1 MCPTQSW
8 KVPWNFW
15 RILSSS
21 SLARSTTWTS
31 NGGNCKMQPV
41 PIERP
46 SMAKWK
52 STSRITLRGVS
63 WRQFEHATR
72 DSVSNFW
79 KVTKFEPV
87 SERACVC
94 VSSRAYVFHHCF
106 RLSLPCLH
114 STCYFID
121 CWASPSR
128 GAYVSS
134 SCPGLT
140 ASRAA
145 QGGFFLSSLMRRTN
159 LSEMLLLMG
168 FRSKFLKGRSK
179 LGDKAFGH
187 AIGNSI
193 AVGVLARI
201 LKNAMWA
208 LGWRW

>member
-1 MCPTQSW
+1 M
-8 KVPWNFW
+8 
-15 RILSSS
+15 
-21 SLARSTTWTS
+21 
-31 NGGNCKMQPV
+31 
-41 PIERP
+41 
-46 SMAKWK
+46 
-52 STSRITLRGVS
+52 
-63 WRQFEHATR
+63 
-72 DSVSNFW
+72 
-79 KVTKFEPV
+79 
-87 SERACVC
+87 RA
-94 VSSRAYVFHHCF
+94 SSRAYVFHCFRLSLPCLHFSKKSMRASSRAYVSHCF

-128 GAYVSS
+128 GAHVSS

-145 QGGFFLSSLMRRTN
+145 QGGFFLSSLMRMTN

-208 LGWRW
+208 LGWRS